1 MRFKRVGSILSLG
14 SIVVVSACYLLSAQ
28 QPIQNTQSLSLQ
40 LKTDKEV
47 YLPGEV
53 ISVRFLMTNESTVP
67 LLLNRELTVSD
78 GNLKVFIASDSE
90 RFREYIGPGWG
101 TRDALPGEPIKLLPS
116 QSFETEATILWNQK
130 VDSPHLSELYR
141 KTADKQR
148 LNTDYALS
156 EPCKYYLKA
165 VLYNAQ
171 TGTTVNLAPLSIIV
185 EEPQGGDLQIW
196 KQLKQDPNYG
206 FFIQT
211 GGLLEHPKGPKTT
224 KVANELDRLISKH
237 PDSRYA
243 QSIRRSLSKRQEFI
257 ERMERDNE

>member
-1 MRFKRVGSILSLG
+1 MKFIRVGSVLG
-14 SIVVVSACYLLSAQ
+14 LALIVVLSAAYLLRAQ
-28 QPIQNTQSLSLQ
+28 QPIQNLQSLSLQ
-40 LKTDKEV
+40 VKTDKEV
-47 YLPGEV
+47 YLPGEL

-67 LLLNRELTVSD
+67 LSLNRELTVSD

-90 RFREYIGPGWG
+90 PFREYIGPGWG
-101 TRDALPGEPIKLLPS
+101 TRDALPGQPLKLLPS

-130 VDSPHLSELYR
+130 ADTSHLSELYR

-148 LNTDYALS
+148 LKNDYALS
-156 EPCKYYLKA
+156 EPGKYYLKA

-171 TGTTVNLAPLSIIV
+171 TGTTVDSAPLSIIL
-185 EEPQGGDLQIW
+185 EEPQDGDLQIW
-196 KQLKQDPNYG
+196 KQLKHDPNYA

-224 KVANELDRLISKH
+224 KVANELDRIISKN

-243 QSIRRSLSKRQEFI
+243 QSIRRSLSKRQELI
-257 ERMERDNE
+257 ERMDRDNE

>member
-1 MRFKRVGSILSLG
+1 MKFRRVGSILSLAW
-14 SIVVVSACYLLSAQ
+14 IVALSAAHLLSAQ

-40 LKTDKEV
+40 VKTDKEV
-47 YLPGEV
+47 YLPGEM

-67 LLLNRELTVSD
+67 LSLNRELTVSD

-90 RFREYIGPGWG
+90 PFREYIGPGWG

-116 QSFETEATILWNQK
+116 QSFESEATILWNQK
-130 VDSPHLSELYR
+130 ADTSHLSELYR

-148 LNTDYALS
+148 LRNDYALS
-156 EPCKYYLKA
+156 EPGKYYLKA

-171 TGTTVNLAPLSIIV
+171 TGTTVDSAPLSIIV
-185 EEPQGGDLQIW
+185 EAPQDGDLQIW
-196 KQLKQDPNYG
+196 KQLKNDPNYA

-211 GGLLEHPKGPKTT
+211 GGLLEQPKDPKTT
-224 KVANELDRLISKH
+224 KVANELEGLISKH

-243 QSIRRSLSKRQEFI
+243 QGIRRSLSKRQELI
-257 ERMERDNE
+257 ERMDRDN